1 MDPVSPESNNDKTVL
16 VTGASGYI
24 GGHVVR
30 EFLEHGY
37 QVRGTVRDFNNEKKF
52 AHLHELG
59 YRFTPT
65 GELPRLRLF
74 EANLESDDGWDD
86 IVEGC
91 TYVEHVASPFPAIAP
106 ADENELIR
114 PAVEGTL
121 RVLRAAAKSSTVK
134 RVVVTSSVAAVA
146 YGHGDTGG
154 RTLTEEDWSAPEKCE
169 AYQKSKTLAER
180 AAWDFMA
187 KLPSGRGLELA
198 VINPGFVAGPLSGP
212 EIGTSGEVVG
222 RLMRREL
229 PACPEIGFAT
239 VDVRDVALAHRLA
252 TEVPEAAGHR
262 FIAAGDHIWMQ
273 DISRILAE
281 EFGPKGYRPPT
292 GRLPYALLWVVARFD
307 KSVRLVLQYVGKREE
322 VSHAKASRILGWSP
336 RPVRETIVEMANSMI
351 ERGLI
356 PAPK

>member
-1 MDPVSPESNNDKTVL
+1 MSEDNIDKVVL
-16 VTGASGYI
+16 VTGATGYI

-30 EFLEHGY
+30 EFLEQGY
-37 QVRGTVRDFNNEKKF
+37 RVRGTVRDRSNEKKL
-52 AHLHELG
+52 AHLVDLG
-59 YRFTPT
+59 DRFTPAGAT
-65 GELPRLRLF
+65 PRLELF
-74 EANLESDDGWDD
+74 EANLDSDDHWDD

-91 TYVEHVASPFPAIAP
+91 TYVEHVASPFPSVAP

-121 RVLRAAAKSSTVK
+121 RVLRAATRSKSVK

-146 YGHGDTGG
+146 YGHGETGG
-154 RTLTEEDWSAPEKCE
+154 RTLTEEDWSVPEKCE

-180 AAWDFMA
+180 AAWDFIA
-187 KLPSGRGLELA
+187 KQPPGRGLELA

-212 EIGTSGEVVG
+212 EVGTSGEVVG

-252 TEVPEAAGHR
+252 TEVPAAAGHR
-262 FIAAGDHIWMQ
+262 FIAAGDHVWMQ
-273 DISRILAE
+273 DIGRMLAE

-292 GRLPYALLWVVARFD
+292 GKLPYALMWLVARFD
-307 KSVRLVLQYVGKREE
+307 KSVRLVLQYVGKKET
-322 VSHAKASRILGWSP
+322 VSHDKATRMLGWKP
-336 RPVRETIVEMANSMI
+336 RPVRTTIVEMADSMI

-356 PAPK
+356 PAPR